1 MFGLSPMHLLVI
13 MVVLLLL
20 FGSRLPDV
28 ARSIGRSVNE
38 FKRGLRD
45 VNDDVED
52 AMKRKDD
59 DDKSPPRQLKS
70 SSETQPRG
78 TDSFDQSEKSA
89 TDKQKEDVHV

>member
-38 FKRGLRD
+38 FKRGLRE
-45 VNDDVED
+45 VNDDVDD
-52 AMKRKDD
+52 AMKRSDD
-59 DDKSPPRQLKS
+59 DEKRPPRQLKS
-70 SSETQPRG
+70 SDENQPRG
-78 TDSFDQSEKSA
+78 SDSFDQRDKSA
-89 TDKQKEDVHV
+89 TSAQKDDVHV

>member
-38 FKRGLRD
+38 FKRGLRE

-52 AMKRKDD
+52 AMKRSDD
-59 DDKSPPRQLKS
+59 DEKRPPRQLKS
-70 SSETQPRG
+70 ADENQPRNA
-78 TDSFDQSEKSA
+78 DSFEQREKSA
-89 TDKQKEDVHV
+89 SAQKDDVHV